1 MRSLVQLRAVGTT
14 VRVFGV
20 RLLVILAALVPAG
33 PGGAQAASSYPDKP
47 VKIIVPFAP
56 AGPTDVVARLI
67 ATKLSERL
75 GRQFYI
81 ENVTGAGGNTG
92 MGQEARAAPDG
103 YTILFASSS
112 YVVNPSLYP
121 KIPYDPYKDF
131 APVTVAG
138 DAPNI
143 LMVHP
148 SVPAKTVGELVD
160 YIRANP
166 GRLSYASAGT
176 GTTPH
181 VSGEL
186 FRQTLHLDLVHV
198 PFNGAGP
205 AIQSLAGGHTPIGF
219 TSLPPAIPLIGDG
232 TIRVLRVS
240 AARRVAALPNVP
252 TLAEAGLK
260 GQEADTLQAVL
271 VPAGT
276 PRPIV
281 DFLYREIK
289 AIVALPD
296 IRERFE
302 VLGLEP
308 VTNTPEEF
316 AAQIR
321 QEIEKWGKVIRD
333 ANIKTD

>member
-1 MRSLVQLRAVGTT
+1 MVNARI
-14 VRVFGV
+14 GV
-20 RLLVILAALVPAG
+20 LAMLAALIFPAVSHAQTP
-33 PGGAQAASSYPDKP
+33 PGNYPDKP

-92 MGQEARAAPDG
+92 MGQAARAAPDG

-121 KIPYDPYKDF
+121 KIPYDPFKDF
-131 APVTVAG
+131 LPVTVAG

-143 LMVHP
+143 LLVHP
-148 SVPAKTVGELVD
+148 SVPAKTVGELIG

-166 GRLSYASAGT
+166 GKVSYASAGT

-181 VSGEL
+181 LSGEL
-186 FRQTLHLDLVHV
+186 FRLSMKLDIVHV
-198 PFNGAGP
+198 PFSGAGP
-205 AIQSLAGGHTPIGF
+205 AIQSVAGGHTPMAF
-219 TSLPPAIPLIGDG
+219 TSLPPAIPLIQDG
-232 TIRVLRVS
+232 KIRALAVS
-240 AARRVAALPNVP
+240 AAKRVAALPDVP
-252 TLAEAGLK
+252 TLSEAGLPD
-260 GQEADTLQAVL
+260 QEADTLQAVL

-289 AIVALPD
+289 TIVALPD
-296 IRERFE
+296 IKERFE

-321 QEIEKWGKVIRD
+321 REIAKWGKVIHD
-333 ANIKTD
+333 ANIKME

>member
-1 MRSLVQLRAVGTT
+1 MWNARICSVLIMAAVLTS
-14 VRVFGV
+14 
-20 RLLVILAALVPAG
+20 P
-33 PGGAQAASSYPDKP
+33 AASRAQTPPANYPDKP

-92 MGQEARAAPDG
+92 MGQAARAAPDG
-103 YTILFASSS
+103 YTILFVSSS

-131 APVTVAG
+131 IPVTVAG

-143 LMVHP
+143 LLVHP
-148 SVPAKTVGELVD
+148 SVPVKTVGELVN
-160 YIRANP
+160 YIKANP
-166 GRLSYASAGT
+166 GKVSYASAGT

-181 VSGEL
+181 LSGEL
-186 FRQTLHLDLVHV
+186 FRLSMKLDVVHV
-198 PFNGAGP
+198 PFGGAGP
-205 AIQSLAGGHTPIGF
+205 AIQSLAGGHTPMGF
-219 TSLPPAIPLIGDG
+219 TSLPPAIPLIQDG
-232 TIRVLRVS
+232 KIRPLAVS
-240 AARRVAALPNVP
+240 AEKRVAALPDVP
-252 TLAEAGLK
+252 TLAEAGLPD
-260 GQEADTLQAVL
+260 QEADTLQAVL

-289 AIVALPD
+289 TIVALPD
-296 IRERFE
+296 IKERFA
-302 VLGLEP
+302 VLGLDP

-321 QEIEKWGKVIRD
+321 KEIAKWGKVIRD
-333 ANIKTD
+333 ANIKME

>member
-1 MRSLVQLRAVGTT
+1 MNWKLRIIAV
-14 VRVFGV
+14 V
-20 RLLVILAALVPAG
+20 AALAPA
-33 PGGAQAASSYPDKP
+33 AALGQSLGTYPDRP

-67 ATKLSERL
+67 AQKLSERL

-92 MGQEARAAPDG
+92 MGQAARAAPDG

-143 LMVHP
+143 LLVNP
-148 SVPAKTVGELVD
+148 SVPAKTVRELID
-160 YIRANP
+160 YIKVNP
-166 GRLSYASAGT
+166 GKISYASAGT

-181 VSGEL
+181 LSGEL
-186 FRQTLHLDLVHV
+186 FRLSQKLDIVHV
-198 PFNGAGP
+198 PFGGAGP
-205 AIQSLAGGHTPIGF
+205 AIQSLAGDHTPMAF
-219 TSLPPAIPLIGDG
+219 TSLPPAIPLIKDG
-232 TIRVLRVS
+232 KIRALAVS
-240 AARRVAALPNVP
+240 AAKRVAALPDVP
-252 TLAEAGLK
+252 TLAEAGLPD
-260 GQEADTLQAVL
+260 QEADTMQAVF

-276 PRPIV
+276 PRPVI
-281 DFLYREIK
+281 DLLYREIK

-296 IRERFE
+296 IKERFE
-302 VLGLEP
+302 VLGLDP
-308 VTNTPEEF
+308 VANTPEEF
-316 AAQIR
+316 AAQIKV
-321 QEIEKWGKVIRD
+321 EIEKWGKVIRG
-333 ANIKTD
+333 ANIKMD

>member
-1 MRSLVQLRAVGTT
+1 MNETLGDEERRQVMWNLRFIVT
-14 VRVFGV
+14 V
-20 RLLVILAALVPAG
+20 AALTFA
-33 PGGAQAASSYPDKP
+33 AASPAQTPPGNYPEKP

-92 MGQEARAAPDG
+92 MGQAARSAPDG
-103 YTILFASSS
+103 YTILFVSSS

-131 APVTVAG
+131 IPVTVAG

-143 LMVHP
+143 LLVHP
-148 SVPAKTVGELVD
+148 SVPAKAVGELID

-166 GRLSYASAGT
+166 GKVSYASAGT

-181 VSGEL
+181 LSGEL
-186 FRQTLHLDLVHV
+186 FRLSMKLDIVHV
-198 PFNGAGP
+198 PFGGAGP
-205 AIQSLAGGHTPIGF
+205 AIQSLAGGHTPMAF
-219 TSLPPAIPLIGDG
+219 TSLPPAIPLIQDG
-232 TIRVLRVS
+232 KIRPLAVS
-240 AARRVAALPNVP
+240 AEKRVAALPDVP
-252 TLAEAGLK
+252 TLAEAGLAD
-260 GQEADTLQAVL
+260 QEADTLQAVL

-289 AIVALPD
+289 TIVALPD
-296 IRERFE
+296 IKERFAM
-302 VLGLEP
+302 LGLDP

-321 QEIEKWGKVIRD
+321 KEIAKWGKVIRD
-333 ANIKTD
+333 ANIKIE

>member
-1 MRSLVQLRAVGTT
+1 MSDARLGGSLIGAV
-14 VRVFGV
+14 
-20 RLLVILAALVPAG
+20 LAAVAVLALPAMSRAQTP
-33 PGGAQAASSYPDKP
+33 PGTYPDHP

-67 ATKLSERL
+67 AQKLSERL

-92 MGQEARAAPDG
+92 MGQAARAAPDG

-143 LMVHP
+143 LLVNP
-148 SVPAKTVGELVD
+148 SVPAKTVRELID
-160 YIRANP
+160 YIKVNP
-166 GRLSYASAGT
+166 GKISYASAGT

-181 VSGEL
+181 LSGEL
-186 FRQTLHLDLVHV
+186 FRLSQKLDIVHV
-198 PFNGAGP
+198 PFGGAGP
-205 AIQSLAGGHTPIGF
+205 AIQSLAGDHTPMAF
-219 TSLPPAIPLIGDG
+219 TSLPPAIPLIKDG
-232 TIRVLRVS
+232 KIRALAVS
-240 AARRVAALPNVP
+240 AAKRVAALPNVP
-252 TLAEAGLK
+252 TLAEAGLPD
-260 GQEADTLQAVL
+260 QEADTMQAVL

-276 PRPIV
+276 PRPVI
-281 DFLYREIK
+281 DLLYREIK

-296 IRERFE
+296 IKERFE
-302 VLGLEP
+302 VLGLDP
-308 VTNTPEEF
+308 VANTPEEF
-316 AAQIR
+316 AAQIKV
-321 QEIEKWGKVIRD
+321 EIDKWGKVIRG
-333 ANIKTD
+333 ANIKME